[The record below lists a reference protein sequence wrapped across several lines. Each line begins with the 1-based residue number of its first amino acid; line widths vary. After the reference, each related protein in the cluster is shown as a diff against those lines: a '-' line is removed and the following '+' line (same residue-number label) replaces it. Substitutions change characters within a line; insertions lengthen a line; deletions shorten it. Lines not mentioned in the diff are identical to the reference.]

1 MAIWNVWSS
10 VNFLSFVI
18 WMKMF
23 IKQFEFSNEQIK
35 FDKSIND
42 KNIFSRPE
50 SITQGT
56 VLQTEKL

>member
-1 MAIWNVWSS
+1 
-10 VNFLSFVI
+10 
-18 WMKMF
+18 MKTF

-35 FDKSIND
+35 FDKFIND

-56 VLQTEKL
+56 VRQTEKL